1 MDKERNLQLGMGYHL
16 KRIADRKVIKISIP
30 ASHRTS
36 HMWVFGTTRV
46 GKTKLLES
54 IIEQDI
60 PAGLSVVIIDP
71 KGDDGLFSKVVQVA
85 KKCGRLSDLM
95 LFTPIFPECSV
106 HFNPLKHFY
115 MIEEQV
121 AHIISGIAAGKEP
134 FFKNVAYE
142 VTLALV
148 MTDNLIRGYATDNSN
163 TLTPFSLINVLNE
176 MSHEKIGKLIGKV
189 SSYNTPEATQLS
201 ANLEKIYQSGQ
212 DYYNKVSSS
221 LRVALME
228 LCNGN
233 IGEVIGK
240 TSTNK
245 FIDRIEEGKPTIFV
259 VQLGSMLTRQAAQT
273 AGKVILSSIQAL
285 VGRKQASGKKLY
297 PPLTVHI
304 DEAQSVL
311 YQGID
316 ELFAK
321 GGSADLLLH
330 GYCQSVSQMYKEVNK
345 DYAHSI
351 LDNCNTKI
359 FLRVSDAITS
369 KFVSDHF
376 GMKGGFSPMLNGSGS
391 MGFRQA
397 DVESVKAKE
406 VMDLD
411 PRRFYMLGYGGNYY
425 GMTNTV
431 SKQTLKIKFP
441 ESKLE
446 NDSNTA

>member
-1 MDKERNLQLGMGYHL
+1 MKEQRLQLGRGYDL
-16 KRIADRKVIKISIP
+16 KKYSERKVMNISIP
-30 ASHRTS
+30 NSDRTS

-46 GKTKLLES
+46 GKTKLLEN

-60 PAGLSVVIIDP
+60 PAGYSVVIIDP
-71 KGDDGLFSKVVQVA
+71 KGDDELFSKVVQVA
-85 KKCGRLSDLM
+85 KKCNRLSDLM

-115 MIEEQV
+115 MLEEQV
-121 AHIISGIAAGKEP
+121 AHIISGIAAGREP

-142 VTLALV
+142 ISLALV
-148 MTDNLIRGYATDNSN
+148 MTDNLLRGASIDSSANLN
-163 TLTPFSLINVLNE
+163 PFSMIEVLND
-176 MSHEKIGKLIGKV
+176 MSHQKIGDLVTKISKIK
-189 SSYNTPEATQLS
+189 TPEANQLV

-212 DYYNKVSSS
+212 DYYNKVSST

-240 TSTNK
+240 TTTNK
-245 FIDRIEEGKPTIFV
+245 FIDRIEAGLPTIFV

-285 VGRKQASGKKLY
+285 VGRTQASGKKLT

-321 GGSADLLLH
+321 GGSSNLWLH
-330 GYCQSVSQMYKEVNK
+330 GYCQSISQMYKEVNR

-359 FLRVSDAITS
+359 FLRVSDAMTAQFI
-369 KFVSDHF
+369 SDHF
-376 GMKGGFSPMLNGSGS
+376 GVKGGFSPMINGSGS
-391 MGFRQA
+391 IGFKQSEIER
-397 DVESVKAKE
+397 VKPKD
-406 VMDLD
+406 VMDLQ
-411 PRRFYMLGYGGNYY
+411 PRKFYMLGYSGNYY
-425 GMTNTV
+425 GITNTV
-431 SKQTLKIKFP
+431 SEQTLKVRFP
-441 ESKLE
+441 DSK
-446 NDSNTA
+446 STANISLS